1 MAKRLYLNNSSTTL
15 NGALSAAATT
25 VTVADG
31 SLFAPGSSYI
41 VATID
46 QGAGLMEIVHV
57 TARSGNDL
65 TISRGE
71 ESTTDQTHPDGTTFE
86 ARITAGMLDYL
97 DPVKD
102 DAGKIAIGEGA
113 TSTSDDAI
121 VIGRDASV
129 ATATGAVV
137 IGKDAIANT
146 SGGIAIG
153 RAASSD
159 GTTPAICIGDNATA
173 DSASTKSVIIG
184 DNSATLAASNIFI
197 GPSITCSAGDSN
209 NIILGDNLTIID
221 SGMVALNAVQLSDAA
236 VVIGQQSRAISA
248 EQSVVMGNYAQTS
261 SPYSVSLGTY
271 SLNFVEGSTVMP
283 PQVVQREQ
291 GWYYDQYE
299 AKVYVA
305 APTVVA
311 SPPCDLGPG
320 IAWSVST
327 LDDGDVVVPTTPNGY
342 QYMLVIGYSA
352 SPSNYDGA
360 YNATNTSA
368 ESTEPTWPTANQGD
382 TVASN
387 TSADDRFMMI
397 DPTTGIDCAVSNLY
411 SGIGPVKFYPTRVIF
426 ICQKYATLT
435 AEPYIS
441 VGNENSATAYVNNQ
455 QLTGITEAHQIQYF
469 DISNPKGA
477 DRVIFKLNTAGV
489 GASGRMMGR
498 FLVEGYYMQ
507 LPG

>member
-15 NGALSAAATT
+15 DGALSAAATT

-31 SLFAPGSSYI
+31 SLFAPGSEFI

-46 QGAGLMEIVHV
+46 QGGGLMEIVHV

-71 ESTTDQTHPDGTTFE
+71 ESTTDQTHPDGTSFE

-102 DAGKIAIGEGA
+102 DDGE
-113 TSTSDDAI
+113 I
-121 VIGRDASV
+121 VIGDGASS
-129 ATATGAVV
+129 TTGAVV
-137 IGKDAIANT
+137 IGKDASAAVE
-146 SGGIAIG
+146 GGVAIG
-153 RAASSD
+153 RGAESD
-159 GTTPAICIGDNATA
+159 GTIPAICIGDNATA
-173 DSASTKSVIIG
+173 DSTATKSVIIG
-184 DNSATLAASNIFI
+184 DNSSTLAADNIFI

-236 VVIGQQSRAISA
+236 VVIGQQSRAKDA
-248 EQSVVMGNYAQTS
+248 TQSVVIGNYAQAY
-261 SPYSVSLGTY
+261 SPNSVAIGSY
-271 SLNFVEGSTVMP
+271 FNNFVEGSTVMP
-283 PQVVQREQ
+283 PQVAQRER

-299 AKVYVA
+299 ATVYTST
-305 APTVVA
+305 PTTVA

-320 IAWSVST
+320 VAWSATT
-327 LDDGDVVVPTTPNGY
+327 LQDGDVVVPTTPNGY
-342 QYMLVIGYSA
+342 QYILIIGYDSA
-352 SPSNYDGA
+352 PTSTYDGA
-360 YNATNTSA
+360 YNANNTSVEA
-368 ESTEPTWPTANQGD
+368 TEPTWPTANQGD
-382 TVASN
+382 AVESN
-387 TSADDRFMMI
+387 TDAVDQFMMV
-397 DPTTGIDCAVSNLY
+397 DPATGIDCKVSALLY
-411 SGIGPVKFYPTRVIF
+411 GIGPVKFYPTRVIF
-426 ICQKYATLT
+426 ICQKFATLT

-455 QLTGITEAHQIQYF
+455 QLTGITEAHQMQYF
-469 DISNPKGA
+469 DITNPKGA

-489 GASGRMMGR
+489 GASGQMMGR